1 MALLDQIVED
11 RIQAALA
18 RGDLNDLPGAGR
30 PLRLDDDSMVPE
42 HLRMGLRIL
51 RNAGMVPPE
60 IESLRE
66 AHALGRMLQ
75 TAESR
80 EEQDRARRR
89 LVLLLHRLEVAGL
102 AHASRAVLARY
113 RPALLRRLQDGV
125 SGGTA
130 RVSADRSD

>member
-11 RIQAALA
+11 RIQVALA
-18 RGDLNDLPGAGR
+18 RGELDHLPGSGR
-30 PLRLDDDSMVPE
+30 PLQLDDDSMVPE

-66 AHALGRMLQ
+66 AHALGRLLQ
-75 TAESR
+75 TAERR

-89 LVLLLHRLEVAGL
+89 FMMLLYRLEAAGL
-102 AHASRAVLARY
+102 AHTSRAVLAEY
-113 RPALLRRLQDGV
+113 QPALLRRLHGGV
-125 SGGTA
+125 SGENDRA
-130 RVSADRSD
+130 SADRDA